1 MEGYLSLIIA
11 LVGLVLYFIASNPK
25 VSECGRI
32 LFWTGLL
39 AFLLTNGGHS
49 VGLLR

>member
-11 LVGLVLYFIASNPK
+11 LVGGVIYLTVSHPK
-25 VSECGRI
+25 WAEIGRI
-32 LFWTGLL
+32 LFGAGML